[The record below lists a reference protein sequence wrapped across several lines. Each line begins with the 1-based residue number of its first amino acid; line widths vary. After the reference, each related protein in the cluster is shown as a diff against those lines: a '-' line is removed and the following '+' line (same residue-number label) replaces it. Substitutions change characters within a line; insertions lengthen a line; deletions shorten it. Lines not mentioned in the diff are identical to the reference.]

1 MTPTFSQFRETM
13 LSVLYQEQV
22 HEGRDDILSFLKL
35 ATEYDLNYKP
45 GWLDE
50 LQRELREEG
59 LIRGPSNGRGDEM
72 AYGRLSG
79 AGLRYIEDLH
89 GTLKGVPTMVSKP
102 AYDDLLIAVENNV
115 SPQPDAPRIDSDKWT
130 GSKLV
135 LTDAKVIREVRSQ
148 SRTLRD
154 RIYETRFESNSD
166 SHDLK
171 SLADALVSICEMAEP
186 DLMILDRILSHPKFQ
201 MTAMLI
207 AAVATIRGA
216 VGL

>member
-1 MTPTFSQFRETM
+1 MSSTYSQFRETL
-13 LSVLYQEQV
+13 LSILYQEQV
-22 HEGRDDILSFLKL
+22 HEGRDDILSFPELVD
-35 ATEYDLNYKP
+35 EYNLDFQP

-50 LQRELREEG
+50 LQSELREEG
-59 LIRGPSNGRGDEM
+59 LLRGPSNGRGDEM
-72 AYGRLSG
+72 AYGKLSG
-79 AGLRYIEDLH
+79 AGLRYIEDKY

-102 AYDDLLIAVENNV
+102 AYDDLLVAVEE
-115 SPQPDAPRIDSDKWT
+115 PDTRDGSTPKFDSEKWT
-130 GSKLV
+130 GGKLV

-148 SRTLRD
+148 AAILRD

-171 SLADALVSICEMAEP
+171 SLADALVSISQMAEP

-216 VGL
+216 AGI